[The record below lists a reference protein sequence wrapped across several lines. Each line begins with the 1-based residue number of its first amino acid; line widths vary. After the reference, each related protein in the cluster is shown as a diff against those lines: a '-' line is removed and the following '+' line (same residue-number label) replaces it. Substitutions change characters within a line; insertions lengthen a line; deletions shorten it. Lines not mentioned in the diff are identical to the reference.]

1 MLPRILAGFVG
12 LVLASTAVTWV
23 IDPTAAALSL
33 GMPLLDGIGRSTQI
47 GDMSSFF
54 VGGTLLCFL
63 GAIRQQVHWLQA
75 VALML
80 TLTAIFRTLAWA
92 VHGADLT
99 VVFIVAEIVMAAI
112 LLFSSMQMNR
122 AQASPEAEASA
133 E

>member
-1 MLPRILAGFVG
+1 MLPRILAGLVG
-12 LVLASTAVTWV
+12 LVLASTAVTWIV
-23 IDPTAAALSL
+23 DPTAAALSL

-54 VGGTLLCFL
+54 VGGTLLCFI
-63 GAIRQQVHWLQA
+63 GALRQQGHWLQA
-75 VALML
+75 VALLL

-112 LLFSSMQMNR
+112 LLFSAMQMNKP
-122 AQASPEAEASA
+122 QASPEAEAPA

>member
-63 GAIRQQVHWLQA
+63 GAIRQQGHWLQA

-80 TLTAIFRTLAWA
+80 TLAAIFRTLAWA

-122 AQASPEAEASA
+122 AKAFPEAEASA

>member
-1 MLPRILAGFVG
+1 MLPRILAGLVG
-12 LVLASTAVTWV
+12 LVLASTGVTWI

-54 VGGTLLCFL
+54 VGGTILCFV
-63 GAIRQQVHWLQA
+63 GAIRQQGHWLQA
-75 VALML
+75 TALLL

-92 VHGADLT
+92 VHGAEFT
-99 VVFIVAEIVMAAI
+99 TTFIVAEVVMAAI
-112 LLFSSMQMNR
+112 LLFSAMQMNK
-122 AQASPEAEASA
+122 APAAEGPA